1 MAQAFF
7 LLAATFIPLL
17 LSPVAYIIGR
27 RYGINITTWFSF
39 GALAISTILLFI
51 PAMMLQGGHSVY
63 KESYQWSQFGN
74 FGLRLDGLS
83 LPFAIIIYILCTVLA
98 LYSKPYM
105 IHKILEDAHERF
117 GGKKI
122 SSTFQSEHSNSAE
135 TGGRGSDHADES
147 TREVK
152 EHHHNLSSSDVTEG
166 TTAFTATTTT
176 ETAGTRTA
184 TTARELATLDLHTR
198 TYVNSQMGL
207 YFALYLAFSMGM
219 IGTVLATNLIEFYV
233 FFELML
239 VPSFFLIA
247 FYGYGARRR
256 IALMFFFW
264 THVGAVVLLLGLLA
278 MGFFAGGFDYDT
290 VKANASKIPVPW
302 LSIIIFSLVI
312 GLGVKLA
319 AFLLHIWLPYAHA
332 EAPTPVSALLSPAMI
347 GIGAY
352 GILRLW
358 LELLTGSYAQYS
370 LYINIWGLA
379 TMIYGGAMAL
389 MQDDIKKVLAYSS
402 ISQMGYILFGIGS
415 GSLLGITGGTLVYV
429 THGLGKAILFMMA
442 GSIILQTG
450 TRSMSKLGGLA
461 GKMPYTAVIAMI
473 GALTIIGIPPTS
485 GFMSE
490 WILFNGVLQTGV
502 HDMNSFRVVLFAFG
516 ILTTVLSSAYILWM
530 YKRIFF
536 GKIPQQLAH
545 VKDASR
551 YVIVTMAVLAA
562 ITLIIGVYPEPL
574 LRPITTYI
582 QGTFAHTPQVLPLP
596 TSPKGQGVN
605 NINYD
610 NDGKFSSASNLHMH
624 EAVSHTDMN
633 ELGVHNQGLYTIA
646 TSNAFNL
653 LNNIGTYEVANSIQI
668 DHTDHMDVSSW
679 KRAVNAEP
687 VYHNLSCQQLVCVES
702 I

>member
-1 MAQAFF
+1 MTF
-7 LLAATFIPLL
+7 LLAAVFLPLL
-17 LSPVAYIIGR
+17 LSPLAYVLGR
-27 RYGINITTWFSF
+27 KLGTNFATWFSF
-39 GALAISTILLFI
+39 SILAISTILLMI
-51 PAMMLQGGHSVY
+51 PAMSLKSGSHEGYQ
-63 KESYQWSQFGN
+63 ESYQWSQFGN

-83 LPFAIIIYILCTVLA
+83 LPFALIIYILCTVLA

-105 IHKILEDAHERF
+105 IHKI
-117 GGKKI
+117 
-122 SSTFQSEHSNSAE
+122 
-135 TGGRGSDHADES
+135 
-147 TREVK
+147 
-152 EHHHNLSSSDVTEG
+152 
-166 TTAFTATTTT
+166 T
-176 ETAGTRTA
+176 ETANEIFRVGPNGSNGARNKNDYAGRNDYHTHRTTNSESQSESNENSYNRIIGSDSPQSQIA
-184 TTARELATLDLHTR
+184 TYTPKEIKQ
-198 TYVNSQMGL
+198 YVNTQVGL

-219 IGTVLATNLIEFYV
+219 LGTVLATNLIEFFV

-247 FYGYGARRR
+247 FYGYGAKRR

-290 VKANASKIPVPW
+290 VRANVKNIPANW
-302 LSIIIFSLVI
+302 MSIIIFSLVI

-352 GILRLW
+352 GLLRLW
-358 LELLTGSYAQYS
+358 LELLTGNYTQYS

-389 MQDDIKKVLAYSS
+389 MQDDVKKVLAYSS
-402 ISQMGYILFGIGS
+402 ISQMGYILFGLGS
-415 GSLLGITGGTLVYV
+415 ESILGITGGALFYV

-461 GKMPYTAVIAMI
+461 GNMPYTAVITMI

-490 WILFNGVLQTGV
+490 WILFGGVLQTALSQA
-502 HDMNSFRVVLFAFG
+502 DSFRVVLFGFG

-536 GKIPQQLAH
+536 GKIPERLVN
-545 VKDASR
+545 VKDSSA
-551 YVIVTMAVLAA
+551 YITATMAALAGL
-562 ITLIIGVYPEPL
+562 TLILGVYPDPIL
-574 LRPITTYI
+574 NPITNYVESV
-582 QGTFAHTPQVLPLP
+582 FPQDSGVLQLP
-596 TSPKGQGVN
+596 SQTEESQDRLNSEQPSSGILHSGIGKP
-605 NINYD
+605 D
-610 NDGKFSSASNLHMH
+610 NDF
-624 EAVSHTDMN
+624 
-633 ELGVHNQGLYTIA
+633 
-646 TSNAFNL
+646 
-653 LNNIGTYEVANSIQI
+653 LNKYSTADIVTPARGIEINSG
-668 DHTDHMDVSSW
+668 
-679 KRAVNAEP
+679 
-687 VYHNLSCQQLVCVES
+687 
-702 I
+702 

>member
-1 MAQAFF
+1 MAESYF
-7 LLAATFIPLL
+7 LLAAIFMPLL
-17 LSPVAYIIGR
+17 LAPVAYAIGR
-27 RYGINITTWFSF
+27 RAGAKPATWFSF
-39 GALAISTILLFI
+39 GVLAISTGLLLI
-51 PAMMLQGGHSVY
+51 PAIGVY
-63 KESYQWSQFGN
+63 TGQQTVYAERYAWGQFGD

-83 LPFAIIIYILCTVLA
+83 LPFALIIYILCTVIA
-98 LYSKPYM
+98 LYSRPYM
-105 IHKILEDAHERF
+105 VHKVKEDLPGHHNGSVGAGEGSAH
-117 GGKKI
+117 
-122 SSTFQSEHSNSAE
+122 SSGPSLH
-135 TGGRGSDHADES
+135 GSDALVTRNIES
-147 TREVK
+147 G
-152 EHHHNLSSSDVTEG
+152 SQ
-166 TTAFTATTTT
+166 TTV
-176 ETAGTRTA
+176 
-184 TTARELATLDLHTR
+184 LDTQQ
-198 TYVNSQMGL
+198 YVNNQVAL

-219 IGTVLATNLIEFYV
+219 LGTVLATNLIEFYV

-290 VKANASKIPVPW
+290 VRSNAGNIPGQW
-302 LSIIIFSLVI
+302 LPLIVFALVI

-352 GILRLW
+352 GLLRLW
-358 LELLTGSYAQYS
+358 MELLASTGTYEQYS
-370 LYINIWGLA
+370 LYIGMWGLA

-402 ISQMGYILFGIGS
+402 ISQMGYILFGLGS
-415 GSLLGITGGTLVYV
+415 ESILGITGGTMMYV

-485 GFMSE
+485 GFMAE
-490 WILFNGVLQTGV
+490 WILFSGVLQTAV
-502 HDMNSFRVVLFAFG
+502 AQMDPLRTTMFALG

-536 GKIPQQLAH
+536 GKIPEQLTH
-545 VKDASR
+545 VKDSNR
-551 YVIVTMAVLAA
+551 YITATMAVLAA
-562 ITLIIGVYPEPL
+562 LTLIIGVYPDL
-574 LRPITTYI
+574 FLNPITDYYNDVMFRG
-582 QGTFAHTPQVLPLP
+582 QESVLPVPSEQTGTEVGLG
-596 TSPKGQGVN
+596 SE
-605 NINYD
+605 NI
-610 NDGKFSSASNLHMH
+610 A
-624 EAVSHTDMN
+624 
-633 ELGVHNQGLYTIA
+633 Q
-646 TSNAFNL
+646 
-653 LNNIGTYEVANSIQI
+653 NSGG
-668 DHTDHMDVSSW
+668 
-679 KRAVNAEP
+679 EGGG
-687 VYHNLSCQQLVCVES
+687 
-702 I
+702 

>member
-1 MAQAFF
+1 MTF
-7 LLAATFIPLL
+7 LLAAVFLPLL
-17 LSPVAYIIGR
+17 LSPLAYVLGR
-27 RYGINITTWFSF
+27 KLGTNFATWFSF
-39 GALAISTILLFI
+39 SILAISTILLMI
-51 PAMMLQGGHSVY
+51 PAMSLKSGSHEGYQ
-63 KESYQWSQFGN
+63 ESYQWSQFGN

-83 LPFAIIIYILCTVLA
+83 LPFALIIYILCTVLA

-105 IHKILEDAHERF
+105 IHKI
-117 GGKKI
+117 
-122 SSTFQSEHSNSAE
+122 
-135 TGGRGSDHADES
+135 
-147 TREVK
+147 
-152 EHHHNLSSSDVTEG
+152 
-166 TTAFTATTTT
+166 T
-176 ETAGTRTA
+176 ETANEIFRVGPNGSNGARNKNDYAGRNDYHTHRTTNSESQSESNENSYNRIIGSDSPQSQIA
-184 TTARELATLDLHTR
+184 TYTPKEIKQ
-198 TYVNSQMGL
+198 YVNTQVGL

-219 IGTVLATNLIEFYV
+219 LGTVLATNLIEFFV

-247 FYGYGARRR
+247 FYGYGAKRR

-290 VKANASKIPVPW
+290 VRANVKNIPANW
-302 LSIIIFSLVI
+302 MSIIIFSLVI

-352 GILRLW
+352 GLLRLW
-358 LELLTGSYAQYS
+358 LELLTGNYTQYS

-389 MQDDIKKVLAYSS
+389 MQDDVKKVLAYSS
-402 ISQMGYILFGIGS
+402 ISQMGYILFGLGS
-415 GSLLGITGGTLVYV
+415 ESILGITGGALFYV

-461 GKMPYTAVIAMI
+461 GNMPYTAVITMI

-490 WILFNGVLQTGV
+490 WILFGGVLQTALSQA
-502 HDMNSFRVVLFAFG
+502 DSFRVVLFGFG

-536 GKIPQQLAH
+536 GKIPERLVN
-545 VKDASR
+545 VKDSSA
-551 YVIVTMAVLAA
+551 YITATMAALAGL
-562 ITLIIGVYPEPL
+562 TLILGVYPDPIL
-574 LRPITTYI
+574 NPITNYVESV
-582 QGTFAHTPQVLPLP
+582 FPQDSGVLQLP
-596 TSPKGQGVN
+596 SQTEESQDRLNSEQPSSGILHSGIGKP
-605 NINYD
+605 D
-610 NDGKFSSASNLHMH
+610 NDF
-624 EAVSHTDMN
+624 
-633 ELGVHNQGLYTIA
+633 
-646 TSNAFNL
+646 
-653 LNNIGTYEVANSIQI
+653 LNKYPTADIVTPARGIEINSG
-668 DHTDHMDVSSW
+668 
-679 KRAVNAEP
+679 
-687 VYHNLSCQQLVCVES
+687 
-702 I
+702 

>member
-1 MAQAFF
+1 MAESYF

-17 LSPVAYIIGR
+17 MAPVAYAIGR
-27 RYGINITTWFSF
+27 KGGAKPATWFSF
-39 GALAISTILLFI
+39 GALAVSTGLLLI
-51 PAMMLQGGHSVY
+51 PAIGVY
-63 KESYQWSQFGN
+63 TGQQTVYAERYAWGQFGD

-83 LPFAIIIYILCTVLA
+83 LPFALIIYILCTVIA
-98 LYSKPYM
+98 LYSRPYM
-105 IHKILEDAHERF
+105 VHK
-117 GGKKI
+117 
-122 SSTFQSEHSNSAE
+122 
-135 TGGRGSDHADES
+135 
-147 TREVK
+147 VK
-152 EHHHNLSSSDVTEG
+152 EDLPGHHNGSVVGGGGGAHSSGPSVHGPD
-166 TTAFTATTTT
+166 A
-176 ETAGTRTA
+176 
-184 TTARELATLDLHTR
+184 LATRNIESGSQTTVLDTQQ
-198 TYVNSQMGL
+198 YVNNQVAL

-219 IGTVLATNLIEFYV
+219 LGTVLATNLIEFYV

-290 VKANASKIPVPW
+290 IRLNAGNIPGQW
-302 LSIIIFSLVI
+302 LPLIVFALVI

-352 GILRLW
+352 GLLRLW
-358 LELLTGSYAQYS
+358 MELLASTGTYEQYS
-370 LYINIWGLA
+370 LYIGMWGLA

-402 ISQMGYILFGIGS
+402 ISQMGYILFGLGS
-415 GSLLGITGGTLVYV
+415 ESILGITGGTMMYV

-485 GFMSE
+485 GFMAE
-490 WILFNGVLQTGV
+490 WILFNGVLQTAV
-502 HDMNSFRVVLFAFG
+502 AQMDPLRTTMFALG

-536 GKIPQQLAH
+536 GKIPEQLTH
-545 VKDASR
+545 VKDSNR
-551 YVIVTMAVLAA
+551 YITATMAVLAA
-562 ITLIIGVYPEPL
+562 LTLIIGVYPDL
-574 LRPITTYI
+574 FLNPITDYYNDVMF
-582 QGTFAHTPQVLPLP
+582 QGQESVLPVP
-596 TSPKGQGVN
+596 SEETGTEVG
-605 NINYD
+605 
-610 NDGKFSSASNLHMH
+610 
-624 EAVSHTDMN
+624 
-633 ELGVHNQGLYTIA
+633 LG
-646 TSNAFNL
+646 S
-653 LNNIGTYEVANSIQI
+653 
-668 DHTDHMDVSSW
+668 
-679 KRAVNAEP
+679 
-687 VYHNLSCQQLVCVES
+687 ES
-702 I
+702 IAQNSGGEGGA